1 MTIDEIKDYFNN
13 GEKFTWSLYFFT
25 INKKGKNPY
34 KVFKIKMGDISLITN
49 YANNLLSCVN
59 NYQLSKITNIED
71 YNGQNTNLSC
81 DKLSTKS
88 DLIKDNWNN
97 LVSQVFEPSNVEIK
111 NKIKGYMIIGQP
123 KESNL
128 SYFSLFKVANPV
140 FKVGDKK
147 SMVFK
152 KDNDELDPFSDDL
165 YRLNLTVDFFVIGDD
180 LYTFN
185 YKFEDIF
192 DLEKTL
198 QKLKNDAVDNILK
211 LDCFAEDGFKEYLTS
226 YSHPKTFITLN
237 EERLNRMKNIDE
249 RKNIAEILHLD
260 LNVDNKF
267 INLTAEKSL
276 LIIKYLCYKILKDG
290 ESGNLFEV
298 SQAVKLEI

>member
-13 GEKFTWSLYFFT
+13 GEKFTWALYFFT

-34 KVFKIKMGDISLITN
+34 KVFKIKMRDVSLITN

-59 NYQLSKITNIED
+59 NYQLSKIANIED

-111 NKIKGYMIIGQP
+111 NKIKGYMVVGQP

-140 FKVGDKK
+140 FKVEDKK
-147 SMVFK
+147 AVVFK
-152 KDNDELDPFSDDL
+152 KNNDELDPFSDDL

-198 QKLKNDAVDNILK
+198 QKLKNDAINNILK
-211 LDCFAEDGFKEYLTS
+211 LECFAESGFKDYLIS
-226 YSHPKTFITLN
+226 YPHPKTFITLS
-237 EERLNRMKNIDE
+237 EERLNRMKNIDG
-249 RKNIAEILHLD
+249 RKNIAEILHLE
-260 LNVDNKF
+260 LNEYNKF
-267 INLTAEKSL
+267 INLTTEKSL

-298 SQAVKLEI
+298 SQAIKLEI